1 MEEQRVSRRDFL
13 ALGALS
19 AGALAFVRP
28 PDDRSGKGF
37 TLGRVT
43 TDWIH
48 LYKEPSFRSAQLTR
62 IPRDSLVNIL
72 GSVQSDEGP
81 SYNPEWHQLADGYVH
96 SGYVQIVK
104 WQPQTPRMKVA
115 EEGELFEVSV
125 PFTRSYRKP
134 DPLSAPLYRLYYQS
148 TAWVEAA
155 VRGADG
161 RMYYRLV
168 DDLLNIR
175 YFARAEHLRRV
186 PPEEVTPISPEV
198 PLHEKQLEISLA
210 RQELLA
216 FEREDLVFRT
226 RISSGIPDPRPRENG
241 IPTITPTGNFYVDKK
256 MPVRHM
262 GDGSLAASLDAY
274 ELPGVPWV
282 SYFHFTGVA
291 FHGTYWHSNYGTPM
305 SHGCINMQVDEAR
318 WLFRWSSPRIEP
330 DQTLHIAR
338 GTAVLVT

>member
-1 MEEQRVSRRDFL
+1 MI
-13 ALGALS
+13 GALS
-19 AGALAFVRP
+19 TGALAFLRP
-28 PDDRSGKGF
+28 PDGRSSQGF

-48 LYKEPSFRSAQLTR
+48 LYKEPSFRSEQLTR
-62 IPRDSLVNIL
+62 IPRDSLVNI
-72 GSVQSDEGP
+72 QSSLHSDDGP
-81 SYNPEWHQLADGYVH
+81 RYNPEWHRLADGYAH

-104 WQPQTPRMKVA
+104 WQPQTPQMEVA

-125 PFTRSYRKP
+125 PFTRSYREA
-134 DPLSAPLYRLYYQS
+134 DPTSPPLYRLYYQS

-161 RMYYRLV
+161 RIWYRLV

-186 PPEEVTPISPEV
+186 LPEEISPISPNV
-198 PLHEKQLEISLA
+198 PLHEKHVEISLA

-216 FEREDLVFRT
+216 FERERLVFRT

-305 SHGCINMQVDEAR
+305 SHGCINMQAEEAR
-318 WLFRWSSPRIEP
+318 WLFRWTLPRIEP
-330 DQTLHIAR
+330 DESLRIAR
-338 GTAVLVT
+338 GTAVLVA